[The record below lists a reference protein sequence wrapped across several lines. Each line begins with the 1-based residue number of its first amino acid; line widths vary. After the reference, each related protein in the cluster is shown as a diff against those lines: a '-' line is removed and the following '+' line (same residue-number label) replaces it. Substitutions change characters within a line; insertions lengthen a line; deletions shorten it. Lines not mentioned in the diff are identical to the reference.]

1 MEEEIKVD
9 EKFKSAFNMGYRVA
23 KELDL
28 KTQII
33 KDQEKLMPNSPIH
46 MGMQQY
52 IDEAKQSMNIK
63 KNESLN
69 QSMNDTLKRK
79 KGRSR
84 GKGPSL

>member
-28 KTQII
+28 KTQLI

-52 IDEAKQSMNIK
+52 IDEVKLSVKIE
-63 KNESLN
+63 KNESLD
-69 QSMNDTLKRK
+69 QSTDDTLKKK